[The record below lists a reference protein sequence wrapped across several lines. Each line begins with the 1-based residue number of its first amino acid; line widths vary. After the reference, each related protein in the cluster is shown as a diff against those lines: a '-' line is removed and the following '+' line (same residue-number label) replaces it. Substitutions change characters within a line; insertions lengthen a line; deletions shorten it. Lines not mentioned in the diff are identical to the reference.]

1 MDTASPFTAAER
13 WASMQAA
20 GVGGLLA
27 GVVSGGG
34 LLVHQPYLLPTLGAA
49 LSRGEWTSLALLSTA
64 VSLAIAGLSGALF
77 ALTYRYAIRQDP
89 NPQLKAGVVL
99 AFALVRGLAQVDAA
113 SAIAQHYW
121 PFLAALGDSLALF
134 GLTGLGV
141 DWGLRR
147 GWLRSFGSAG
157 GG

>member
-1 MDTASPFTAAER
+1 
-13 WASMQAA
+13 
-20 GVGGLLA
+20 
-27 GVVSGGG
+27 
-34 LLVHQPYLLPTLGAA
+34 LGAA

-77 ALTYRYAIRQDP
+77 ALTYRYAIRQDT

-121 PFLAALGDSLALF
+121 PFLAALGDSFALF

-147 GWLRSFGSAG
+147 GWLRSFGNEK
-157 GG
+157 

>member
-27 GVVSGGG
+27 GVASAG
-34 LLVHQPYLLPTLGAA
+34 LLLLHQPHLLPTLGAA

-77 ALTYRYAIRQDP
+77 ALTYRYAIRQDD

-99 AFALVRGLAQVDAA
+99 AFSLVRGLAQVDAG
-113 SAIAQHYW
+113 SAIAQNFW
-121 PFLAALGDSLALF
+121 PFLAACGESFLLF
-134 GLTGLGV
+134 GGCAIALNLGFAQQ
-141 DWGLRR
+141 
-147 GWLRSFGSAG
+147 WLKPFGPDA
-157 GG
+157 